1 MVVQDSV
8 AMPGEVLPDNRMKK
22 VKVLERK
29 LNKCVMLLREIL
41 ELLMHQLYELEQ
53 TNLKRLRLRK

>member
-29 LNKCVMLLREIL
+29 LKKCVMLLREIL
-41 ELLMHQLYELEQ
+41 ELLKHQLYELEQ